1 MTKRK
6 NIQHLMSEKS
16 NKRNSQT
23 AYYQRKRKQKDRR
36 NNETKHIESANQ
48 KKQHKGT
55 SHTFAQNED
64 KGS

>member
-1 MTKRK
+1 MTERK

-36 NNETKHIESANQ
+36 NNEMKHIESANQ
-48 KKQHKGT
+48 QKQHKGT